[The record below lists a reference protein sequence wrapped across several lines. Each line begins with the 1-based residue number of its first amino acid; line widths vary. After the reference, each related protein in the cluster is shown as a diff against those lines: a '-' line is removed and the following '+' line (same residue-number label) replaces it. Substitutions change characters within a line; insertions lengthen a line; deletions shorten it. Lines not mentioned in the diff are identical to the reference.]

1 MNEQGLQHL
10 LLKGLRNA
18 LDHVSLK
25 KENVPERK
33 PLFEV
38 ELSTYQGE
46 NLQGG
51 GAEYDSAEKLGS

>member
-1 MNEQGLQHL
+1 MNKDYDACFGKDWEMHWTMS
-10 LLKGLRNA
+10 
-18 LDHVSLK
+18 HWK
-25 KENVPERK
+25 KKTVPERK

-51 GAEYDSAEKLGS
+51 GAEYDSVEKLGS